1 MKIFRLCLVKEEDN
15 ILEGAVVTAAPWADG
30 IFLADNGSSDETPM
44 AIERLTRS
52 YPRVINIGP
61 LAEPFIQNRSQTQ
74 SRTHRRQSLWK
85 IINCS
90 GNDR

>member
-61 LAEPFIQNRSQTQ
+61 LAEPFYKIARKPNRDTSPT
-74 SRTHRRQSLWK
+74 
-85 IINCS
+85 IIMEDNQLF
-90 GNDR
+90 GQ